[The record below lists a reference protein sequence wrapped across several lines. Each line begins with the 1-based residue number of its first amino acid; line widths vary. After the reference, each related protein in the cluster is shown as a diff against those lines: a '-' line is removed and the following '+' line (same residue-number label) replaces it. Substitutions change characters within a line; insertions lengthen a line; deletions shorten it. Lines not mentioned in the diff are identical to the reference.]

1 MSLGTFIHKIWLGVK
16 KLFSGLKQELKDA
29 IHIGVVI
36 VDAMK
41 TFVFSPE
48 ADILTAII
56 PGNLDDAIKT
66 KLREFLPRIVT
77 EMKLAD
83 RCGQLTDPNEI
94 LKCAIQTLQTIEGDW
109 VSDAAKKNFYDSLA
123 VMIAQVAAD
132 GKLDWDDAKVILK
145 WYYDHVYKAA
155 PAEPTI

>member
-1 MSLGTFIHKIWLGVK
+1 MPLGTFLKKIWNGIK
-16 KLFSGLKQELKDA
+16 KMFGSLTQELKDS

-36 VDAMK
+36 VDNIK

-56 PGNLDDAIKT
+56 PGTLDDAIKER
-66 KLREFLPRIVT
+66 LRQYLPRIVT

-94 LKCAIQTLQTIEGDW
+94 LKCAIETLQTISGDW
-109 VSDAAKKNFYDSLA
+109 VSDSAKKNFYDSLA
-123 VMIAQVAAD
+123 VMIAQVASD
-132 GKLDWDDAKVILK
+132 GKLNWDDGKTILK
-145 WYYDHVYKAA
+145 WYFDHVYKA
-155 PAEPTI
+155 PQ